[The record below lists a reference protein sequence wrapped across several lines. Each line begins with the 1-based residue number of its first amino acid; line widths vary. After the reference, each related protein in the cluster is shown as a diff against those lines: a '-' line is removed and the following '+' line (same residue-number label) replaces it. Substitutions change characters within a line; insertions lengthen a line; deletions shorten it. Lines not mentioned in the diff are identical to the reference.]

1 VTVTNTVAYYFYK
14 MPSLFL
20 SDEPKNKLERMSL
33 AKPLSFVGK
42 TKSGEPESD
51 RCSTQV
57 SSSLTCSFYT
67 TSHKRPSLFILSR
80 SDEEKKTLSS
90 INSKTG
96 ANVTKPFT
104 IVIYKC

>member
-1 VTVTNTVAYYFYK
+1 

-20 SDEPKNKLERMSL
+20 SDEPKNKLERLSIS
-33 AKPLSFVGK
+33 KHLSFVGK
-42 TKSGEPESD
+42 TNSGEPEID

-80 SDEEKKTLSS
+80 SVEEKKRFPASTPKQVPMLQN
-90 INSKTG
+90 ILLL
-96 ANVTKPFT
+96 
-104 IVIYKC
+104 